1 MNQKTIS
8 TLEFNKILDGVKHY
22 AVSDKT
28 KNHLTP
34 DIFSTR
40 SMEIER
46 MIDEVD
52 DAVTMLRLK
61 SVELGGISDIMG
73 IVKRAEIGSVLSVP
87 ELNQIRQ
94 MLNRKKTL
102 GDTFKSFI
110 DEEHVLEVL
119 PPMLDSLSDIHF
131 LHRVIR
137 ETIDEERVLDHAS
150 EALLSIRRKIISEEN
165 RMKERLNTITRSSK
179 MLSDNIITMRN
190 NRYVV
195 PVKVEYRSE
204 FKGIVH
210 DMSASG
216 QTVYMEP
223 LQIVQ
228 MANKISQYRD
238 EESAEVERI
247 LYELSGEVAN
257 VAVDLKAHDMVLHDL
272 DMIFSKAKYGVSI
285 RGSKPEIV
293 DDGGIHLPG
302 AFHPLI
308 PVDEV
313 VKNDIFID
321 EDIRAVIITGPNT
334 GGKTVTLK
342 TVGLSVLMAQSGI
355 PVPARD
361 GARLKKFNAVYS
373 DIGDEQSIE
382 QSLSTFSSHMVNI
395 TRIIEEADRDSLVL
409 LDELGAGTD
418 PEEGAALAIS
428 IMEFLLNKQSQVIA
442 TTHYPQLKSFS
453 YSRDDVLNASVEF
466 DVETLSPTYRLMMG
480 VPGKSNAY
488 EISNKLG
495 LNPAVVERARN
506 LTGRDTSDIDK
517 MIEALERHTKQALS
531 LIHI

>member
-8 TLEFNKILDGVKHY
+8 TLEFNKILEGVRHF

-28 KNHLTP
+28 KSRLTP
-34 DIFSTR
+34 DIFSAR
-40 SMEIER
+40 LEEINR

-73 IVKRAEIGSVLSVP
+73 IVKRAEIGSVLSVA

-94 MLNRKKTL
+94 MLYRKKTL
-102 GDTFKSFI
+102 ADTFKSFI

-131 LHRVIR
+131 LHRLIR

-228 MANKISQYRD
+228 MANKIS
-238 EESAEVERI
+238 
-247 LYELSGEVAN
+247 
-257 VAVDLKAHDMVLHDL
+257 
-272 DMIFSKAKYGVSI
+272 
-285 RGSKPEIV
+285 
-293 DDGGIHLPG
+293 
-302 AFHPLI
+302 
-308 PVDEV
+308 
-313 VKNDIFID
+313 
-321 EDIRAVIITGPNT
+321 
-334 GGKTVTLK
+334 
-342 TVGLSVLMAQSGI
+342 
-355 PVPARD
+355 
-361 GARLKKFNAVYS
+361 
-373 DIGDEQSIE
+373 
-382 QSLSTFSSHMVNI
+382 
-395 TRIIEEADRDSLVL
+395 
-409 LDELGAGTD
+409 
-418 PEEGAALAIS
+418 
-428 IMEFLLNKQSQVIA
+428 
-442 TTHYPQLKSFS
+442 
-453 YSRDDVLNASVEF
+453 
-466 DVETLSPTYRLMMG
+466 
-480 VPGKSNAY
+480 
-488 EISNKLG
+488 
-495 LNPAVVERARN
+495 
-506 LTGRDTSDIDK
+506 
-517 MIEALERHTKQALS
+517 
-531 LIHI
+531 